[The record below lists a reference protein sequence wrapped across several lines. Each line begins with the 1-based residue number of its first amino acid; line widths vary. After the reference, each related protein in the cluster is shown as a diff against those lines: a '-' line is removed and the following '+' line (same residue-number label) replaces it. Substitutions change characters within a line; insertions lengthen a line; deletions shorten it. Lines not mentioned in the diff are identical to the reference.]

1 MDRLNNKYQQVFCG
15 AFLIGLTTLGL
26 FSHESLKPQG
36 NMSILK
42 GSLQSTYEDVFSS
55 SNPLRQTSI
64 DIWGAFKYKV
74 LGQASN
80 GALVGKDDWLF
91 TTEEMTGEADHIANL
106 ETSVQEIVKVHGT
119 LLDRNITLIPVIIP
133 DKARV
138 YKENLKQYRSEDISN
153 RYSVLFSKLR
163 ANKIA
168 TISALDPLQRDKSI
182 ADVFMRQDTHWS
194 PFGSKSVAEH
204 IAQFI
209 APGLLDKVQV
219 KTDHIR
225 SEPFDGDL
233 LKYVPTGALRPYI
246 GPSERTIERF
256 ETTLQ
261 NNASLFGDTAIDVVL
276 VGTSFSAKSDW
287 HFSGFLK
294 QALSVDILNM
304 SQEGKG
310 PFVPMRDYL
319 KSDTFENT
327 PPKLIIWEIPERYT
341 TQDLSK

>member
-1 MDRLNNKYQQVFCG
+1 MERLNNKFQQAFCG
-15 AFLIGLTTLGL
+15 VFLIGLASLGIL
-26 FSHESLKPQG
+26 SHESPKTQD

-42 GSLQSTYEDVFSS
+42 GSLQNTYENVFSS

-74 LGQASN
+74 LEQASN

-91 TTEEMTGEADHIANL
+91 TTEELTSEADHTANL
-106 ETSVQEIVKVHGT
+106 ETSVQEIVKVHGA
-119 LLDRNITLIPVIIP
+119 LQAQNITLIPVILP

-138 YKENLKQYRSEDISN
+138 YKENLQQNRSADISN
-153 RYSVLFSKLR
+153 RYNVLLSKLY

-168 TISALDPLQRDKSI
+168 AVSALEPLQRDKLI
-182 ADVFMRQDTHWS
+182 ADVFMHDDTHWS

-219 KTDHIR
+219 ETNIIG

-233 LKYVPTGALRPYI
+233 LKYVPTGALRSYI
-246 GPSERTIERF
+246 GPDERTIERF
-256 ETTLQ
+256 ETTVQ
-261 NNASLFGDTAIDVVL
+261 SSANLFGDATIDVVL

-287 HFSGFLK
+287 HFDGFLK

-341 TQDLSK
+341 TQDLLK

>member
-1 MDRLNNKYQQVFCG
+1 MDHLNNKYQQVFCG

-26 FSHESLKPQG
+26 FSHQSPKMKG
-36 NMSILK
+36 NISILK
-42 GSLQSTYEDVFSS
+42 GSLQSTYEDAFSS

-74 LGQASN
+74 LEQASD
-80 GALVGKDDWLF
+80 GALIGKDDWLF
-91 TTEEMTGEADHIANL
+91 TTEEMTSEADHTANL
-106 ETSVQEIVKVHGT
+106 EASIQEIVKVHDA
-119 LLDRNITLIPVIIP
+119 LLAQNITLLPVLIP

-138 YKENLKQYRSEDISN
+138 YKENLKQNRNVEISN
-153 RYSVLFSKLR
+153 RYGDLLSKLR
-163 ANKIA
+163 ENEIA
-168 TISALDPLQRDKSI
+168 TISAIVPLERDKPI

-194 PFGSKSVAEH
+194 PFGSKSVAEY
-204 IAQFI
+204 IAQLI

-219 KTDHIR
+219 ETNNIG

-246 GPSERTIERF
+246 GPDERTIKRF
-256 ETTLQ
+256 TTSVQ

-287 HFSGFLK
+287 HFDGFLK

-341 TQDLSK
+341 TQDL

>member
-1 MDRLNNKYQQVFCG
+1 MERLNNKFQQAFCG
-15 AFLIGLTTLGL
+15 AFLIGLASLGIL
-26 FSHESLKPQG
+26 SHESPKSQDK
-36 NMSILK
+36 MSILK
-42 GSLQSTYEDVFSS
+42 GSLQNTYENVFSS

-64 DIWGAFKYKV
+64 DIWGAFKYMI
-74 LGQASN
+74 LEQASN
-80 GALVGKDDWLF
+80 GALIGKDDWLF
-91 TTEEMTGEADHIANL
+91 TTEEMTSEADHTANL
-106 ETSVQEIVKVHGT
+106 EASIQEIVKTHDA
-119 LLDRNITLIPVIIP
+119 LQAKDITLIPVIIP

-138 YKENLKQYRSEDISN
+138 YKENLKQNRNADISN
-153 RYSVLFSKLR
+153 RYSVLLSKLR
-163 ANKIA
+163 ENKIA
-168 TISALDPLQRDKSI
+168 VISALDPIQRDKPI
-182 ADVFMRQDTHWS
+182 ADVFMRHDTHWS

-219 KTDHIR
+219 ATNKIG

-233 LKYVPTGALRPYI
+233 LKYVPTGALRSYI
-246 GPSERTIERF
+246 GPDERTIERF
-256 ETTLQ
+256 ETTVQ
-261 NNASLFGDTAIDVVL
+261 SGANLFGDTTIDVVL

-287 HFSGFLK
+287 HFDGFLK

-304 SQEGKG
+304 SQAGKG

-341 TQDLSK
+341 TQDLLR

>member
-1 MDRLNNKYQQVFCG
+1 MERFNDKFQQAFCG
-15 AFLIGLTTLGL
+15 AFLIGLTTLGIL
-26 FSHESLKPQG
+26 SHERPKSQG

-42 GSLQSTYEDVFSS
+42 GNLQSTYEDTFSS
-55 SNPLRQTSI
+55 SNPLRKASI

-74 LGQASN
+74 LDQASN

-91 TTEEMTGEADHIANL
+91 TTEELTGETGHIANL
-106 ETSVQEIVKVHGT
+106 EASIKEIVKVHDA
-119 LLDRNITLIPVIIP
+119 LHVRNIALVPVIIP

-138 YKENLKQYRSEDISN
+138 YKENLKQNRSADISN
-153 RYSVLFSKLR
+153 RYGVLLSKLR
-163 ANKIA
+163 ENKIA
-168 TISALDPLQRDKSI
+168 TISALVPLQRDKPI
-182 ADVFMRQDTHWS
+182 ADVFMRHDTHWS
-194 PFGSKSVAEH
+194 PFGAKSVAEY
-204 IAQFI
+204 IGQSI
-209 APGLLDKVQV
+209 VPGLLESVQV
-219 KTDHIR
+219 QTNSIG

-246 GPSERTIERF
+246 GPDERTIERF
-256 ETTLQ
+256 ETTVQ
-261 NNASLFGDTAIDVVL
+261 NNVSLFGDAAIDVVL
-276 VGTSFSAKSDW
+276 IGTSFSAKSNW
-287 HFSGFLK
+287 HFDGFLK

-319 KSDTFENT
+319 KSNPFKNT

>member
-15 AFLIGLTTLGL
+15 AFLIGLTTLGI

-106 ETSVQEIVKVHGT
+106 ETSVQKIVKTHDALQT
-119 LLDRNITLIPVIIP
+119 QNITLIPVIIP

-138 YKENLKQYRSEDISN
+138 YKENLKQIRNADISS
-153 RYSVLFSKLR
+153 RYSVLLSKLH

-168 TISALDPLQRDKSI
+168 ALSALDPLQRNKSI
-182 ADVFMRQDTHWS
+182 ADVFMRHDTHWS

-204 IAQFI
+204 IAKSI
-209 APGLLDKVQV
+209 TPGLLDKVHV
-219 KTDHIR
+219 ATNKIG
-225 SEPFDGDL
+225 SETFDGDL

-246 GPSERTIERF
+246 GPDDRTIERF
-256 ETTLQ
+256 ETTVQ
-261 NNASLFGDTAIDVVL
+261 NNASLFGDTAIDIVL

-287 HFSGFLK
+287 HFDGFLK

-319 KSDTFENT
+319 KSDTFKNT
-327 PPKLIIWEIPERYT
+327 PPQIIIWEIPERYT
-341 TQDLSK
+341 TQDLLK